1 MAEKKKPVVNTL
13 KKKTTKKQ
21 PAKKTPAKK
30 QVEKP
35 AENKIPDEPKKDDQ
49 EIKISIE
56 ENNAKE
62 IEQKLENNFS
72 ENTHNNIPEKSLN
85 TENQANISLSDFLQI
100 EMQGAEKIHD
110 FNSQEIPK
118 KIPNE
123 PINNNGIGNESF
135 DDPEPSFESDQ
146 EDDFSFDDED
156 TLLDSLFDDYKVL
169 AEFLVEG
176 IDLVAVS
183 GASILAKDFSKY
195 EQYDSLIPESKK
207 AKLKKP
213 LEMLLKQKEVKANPT
228 VVLLGMVLV
237 IYAPVYMKAFED
249 RKAKKNNEQIKSID
263 YEPKKRRG
271 RPKGSANKK
280 KTASNNKGNSK

>member
-1 MAEKKKPVVNTL
+1 MAEKKKKAVVNTL

-21 PAKKTPAKK
+21 PAKKTIAKK
-30 QVEKP
+30 PVENKVDKI
-35 AENKIPDEPKKDDQ
+35 AENKVDEIQ
-49 EIKISIE
+49 VSIE

-62 IEQKLENNFS
+62 IEEKLENNFA
-72 ENTHNNIPEKSLN
+72 ENTDNNIPEKPLN

-118 KIPNE
+118 EIPNE
-123 PINNNGIGNESF
+123 PINNNGIENENIVDS
-135 DDPEPSFESDQ
+135 EPSFDNEP

-271 RPKGSANKK
+271 RPRGSTNKK
-280 KTASNNKGNSK
+280 KTVANNKGNSK

>member
-110 FNSQEIPK
+110 FNSQ
-118 KIPNE
+118 
-123 PINNNGIGNESF
+123 
-135 DDPEPSFESDQ
+135 
-146 EDDFSFDDED
+146 
-156 TLLDSLFDDYKVL
+156 
-169 AEFLVEG
+169 
-176 IDLVAVS
+176 
-183 GASILAKDFSKY
+183 
-195 EQYDSLIPESKK
+195 
-207 AKLKKP
+207 
-213 LEMLLKQKEVKANPT
+213 
-228 VVLLGMVLV
+228 
-237 IYAPVYMKAFED
+237 
-249 RKAKKNNEQIKSID
+249 
-263 YEPKKRRG
+263 
-271 RPKGSANKK
+271 
-280 KTASNNKGNSK
+280 